1 MRNQSVLLW
10 LKWEHVFRAYRWKNN
25 YIYTVYIYI
34 LDFIAAVAWRPTY
47 TSSCRVQKNFLLKPC
62 RMNFDPWAI
71 VRECRAREASDVSTA
86 AITPD
91 VLVFLSRSS
100 VWWLQ
105 NKFQTQL
112 PQVFPHQSVAACLTH
127 SKYLLCPWLDV
138 HLLPTFS
145 SFRLA
150 ASLSVAPLSRDK

>member
-10 LKWEHVFRAYRWKNN
+10 LKWESC
-25 YIYTVYIYI
+25 IYSLQVKKQLDIYI
-34 LDFIAAVAWRPTY
+34 LAFIAAVARRPTY
-47 TSSCRVQKNFLLKPC
+47 TSSCRVQKTFLLNPC

-71 VRECRAREASDVSTA
+71 VSERRAREASSDVSTA
-86 AITPD
+86 AITLD

-112 PQVFPHQSVAACLTH
+112 PQVFPHQPVAACLTH